1 MSMTK
6 TLGLAALLATTAL
19 GASAQEAVRFW
30 YHFDNPDNPM
40 SDLVAQF
47 EEANPG
53 ITVEAENVP
62 WNSYY
67 DQLYTAIIGGNAP
80 DAAMVKM
87 FAQPRLIE
95 MGALE
100 PIGDRIESWE
110 GAANLQDNLLELT
123 QAADGSVYYLPI
135 QYVVLYLY
143 YRPSMFEEAG
153 VEVPTTCEEFR
164 EAANAL
170 TRDTNGDG
178 NPDVYGF
185 GFRGG
190 PGGHDHWAS
199 LTLSREGADLVG
211 GMQSEAALEGTQF
224 VVDLF
229 REDGVFPPSAPNDGF
244 QEIIGAFQNGVTAMT
259 IHHIGSANAM
269 VEALGDDVSA
279 TVVPEC
285 GGGRW
290 TAFGDEFDRH
300 HVRLREQGRG
310 VEVDLVPLERGQQCH
325 VQHRHRP
332 AAGDARRQRGL
343 VGAPAALRAGDGRLA
358 ALREPAAER
367 ARDLGLREYGL
378 ASEHAAGADRRDHRR
393 ADERRD
399 RRALR
404 RVTAAG
410 AASCAAPFAEG
421 S

>member
-1 MSMTK
+1 MTTTTR

-19 GASAQEAVRFW
+19 GAHAQETVRFW

-40 SDLVAQF
+40 SDLVQAF
-47 EEANPG
+47 EEENPG
-53 ITVEAENVP
+53 ITVEAENIP

-67 DQLYTAIIGGNAP
+67 DQLYTSIIGGNAP

-87 FAQPRLIE
+87 FAQPRLNE

-100 PIGDRIESWE
+100 PIGDRIEGWD
-110 GAANLQDNLLELT
+110 GAVNLQDNLLDLT
-123 QAADGSVYYLPI
+123 AAADGETYYLPI

-170 TRDTNGDG
+170 TRDTDGDG

-199 LTLSREGADLVG
+199 FTPGREGVDLVG
-211 GMQSEAALEGTQF
+211 GIQTDAAIEGTQF
-224 VVDLF
+224 VIDLF

-244 QEIIGAFQNGVTAMT
+244 QETIGAFQNGVTAMT
-259 IHHIGSANAM
+259 IHHIGSANGM
-269 VEALGDDVSA
+269 VEALGDDVAA

-290 TAFGDEFDRH
+290 TAFGDESTAIFS
-300 HVRLREQGRG
+300 
-310 VEVDLVPLERGQQCH
+310 
-325 VQHRHRP
+325 
-332 AAGDARRQRGL
+332 
-343 VGAPAALRAGDGRLA
+343 
-358 ALREPAAER
+358 
-367 ARDLGLREYGL
+367 
-378 ASEHAAGADRRDHRR
+378 ASENKDAAWKWISFLSSEGNNAMFNSATGQLPVTRGDSDGWDGHPQRFVQATVDSLPHANLLPNVPETSDFVNTVWPVNMQ
-393 ADERRD
+393 
-399 RRALR
+399 RALTGEI
-404 RVTAAG
+404 TAEEMN
-410 AASCAAPFAEG
+410 AEIAELFG
-421 S
+421 E